1 MVMHEFVNLPKLNSE
16 LSRLLLIG
24 VETKQL
30 HVKYIV
36 KIKSFIFR
44 ISVKEVIF

>member
-1 MVMHEFVNLPKLNSE
+1 MVMHEFVNLSKLNSE

-30 HVKYIV
+30 KYIV